1 MTSAILAP
9 AALLIL
15 WTLAMLG
22 WMAATRVPELRKIGL
37 DNVKPGTRGQDLEGV
52 IDERVNWKA
61 HNHTHLH
68 EQPTLFYATVL
79 ILALAGFSLFD
90 VLLAWLYVAI
100 RMAHS
105 VWQAKVNRLPERT
118 TLFAVSTAC
127 LFVLAARALVVT
139 LAG

>member
-22 WMAATRVPELRKIGL
+22 WMAATRLPELRKIGL
-37 DNVKPGTRGQDLEGV
+37 DNVKPGARGQDLEGL
-52 IDERVNWKA
+52 IYDRINWKA

-79 ILALAGFSLFD
+79 ILALAGFTAFD

-100 RMAHS
+100 RIAHS
-105 VWQAKVNRLPERT
+105 VWQAKVNRVPERT
-118 TLFAVSTAC
+118 ALFAVSTAC
-127 LFVLAARALVVT
+127 LFVLAARALIVT